1 MTDDK
6 IKKLEEEIN
15 AKKKEVEELKYGD
28 LKKAWNDFQA
38 ASEIATQKY
47 NKYKEIAK
55 DHSNLFPP
63 ELTIKALMLFH
74 LLKTFAHF
82 FMTQKIPDL
91 LKA

>member
-47 NKYKEIAK
+47 NKY
-55 DHSNLFPP
+55 
-63 ELTIKALMLFH
+63 
-74 LLKTFAHF
+74 
-82 FMTQKIPDL
+82 
-91 LKA
+91 

>member
-55 DHSNLFPP
+55 EKYGATTVVPN
-63 ELTIKALMLFH
+63 H
-74 LLKTFAHF
+74 LNIIDQF
-82 FMTQKIPDL
+82 FKW
-91 LKA
+91 

>member
-6 IKKLEEEIN
+6 IKKLEEEIQ

-28 LKKAWNDFQA
+28 LKAAWKEFET

-55 DHSNLFPP
+55 EKYGANHVVPNHF
-63 ELTIKALMLFH
+63 TIFDQ
-74 LLKTFAHF
+74 F
-82 FMTQKIPDL
+82 FKW
-91 LKA
+91 